1 MPVKPSAAARTQT
14 RPAQNLARTFKRSR
28 VPLYIQVAALL
39 RRRIEE
45 GQFAAGQKMPTLDE
59 LEQEFQVARVTV
71 RQAID
76 LLQKEGLVWRQQGKG
91 TFVNQDMRERRW
103 LRLAID
109 MESLAQSID
118 GNVPRFV
125 AVKNPPPLPRLL
137 PEDGRPAEAYR
148 FLRSIQYRAGEPFA
162 IASVHVAQA
171 IYERFPEE
179 FETHTTLPV
188 LVRHQRD
195 DIGRAQTSVV
205 IGSAD
210 PETAELLRIPL
221 NAPIAEARY
230 VIENRDGEV
239 IYVAELVYRGDC
251 VRFDIDLLKDGGL
264 KDGATGGFQLG

>member
-1 MPVKPSAAARTQT
+1 MTAKTRTASRASA
-14 RPAQNLARTFKRSR
+14 RPAPNLARTFKRSR
-28 VPLYIQVAALL
+28 VPLYIQVATLL
-39 RRRIEE
+39 RRRIED

-59 LEQEFQVARVTV
+59 LEREFQVARVTV

-91 TFVNQDMRERRW
+91 TFVSQDMREKRW

-109 MESLAQSID
+109 MDSLAQTID
-118 GNVPRFV
+118 GNVPKFV
-125 AVKNPPPLPRLL
+125 SVKDPPPLPRLL
-137 PEDGRPAEAYR
+137 PEDGKAADDYHY
-148 FLRSIQYRAGEPFA
+148 LRSIQYRGGEPFA

-171 IYERFPEE
+171 IYDRFPEE

-195 DIGRAQTSVV
+195 DIGRAQTTVV

-221 NAPIAEARY
+221 NAPIAEARFI
-230 VIENRDGEV
+230 IENREGVV

-251 VRFDIDLLKDGGL
+251 VRFDIDLLKDGG
-264 KDGATGGFQLG
+264 GAGMTLG

>member
-1 MPVKPSAAARTQT
+1 MPVKQRTASRVQM

-28 VPLYIQVAALL
+28 VPLYIQVATLL
-39 RRRIEE
+39 RRRIED
-45 GQFAAGQKMPTLDE
+45 GHFAAGQKMPTLDE

-76 LLQKEGLVWRQQGKG
+76 MLQKEGLVWRQQGKG
-91 TFVNQDMRERRW
+91 TFVSQDLRERRW

-109 MESLAQSID
+109 MESLVQSID

-125 AVKNPPPLPRLL
+125 TVKDPPAQPRLL
-137 PEDGRPAEAYR
+137 AEDGQPAEAYHY
-148 FLRSIQYRAGEPFA
+148 LRSIQYRAGEPFA
-162 IASVHVAQA
+162 IASVHVAQS

-195 DIGRAQTSVV
+195 DIGRAQATVV

-210 PETAELLRIPL
+210 PETAEMLRIPL

-230 VIENRDGEV
+230 VVENRDGVV

-251 VRFDIDLLKDGGL
+251 VRFDIDLLKDGG
-264 KDGATGGFQLG
+264 GNGFRLG